1 MKGAIRLIMI
11 DERIAAEKEALLT
24 SLLEKEARL
33 VQVIRESHD
42 IETRLLLKGRGQE
55 AEAQQARTAE
65 LKRNQQRLRTEIHEL
80 ASGVEPT

>member
-1 MKGAIRLIMI
+1 MT
-11 DERIAAEKEALLT
+11 DERIAAEKEVVLA

-33 VQVIRESHD
+33 AQVIRESHD

-80 ASGVEPT
+80 SWPPPQKASGVEPT